1 MDEEKRKASHSTCY
15 FEFQKGYYHGKCW
28 LPDSINISDSLWNEY
43 HLSDLIACVIKNV
56 DYYGT
61 TIVTKNQCFFPVS
74 SVRYPSSFSTSSVK
88 SAFVLF
94 GLLHAVRQRH
104 PFCCLSCGW
113 SALSDTSPD
122 DIHPVHV

>member
-1 MDEEKRKASHSTCY
+1 MKFFVDEEKRKASHSTCY

-74 SVRYPSSFSTSSVK
+74 SVRYPSSFSTCSAK
-88 SAFVLF
+88 SAFVLLRIAARSSSAASV
-94 GLLHAVRQRH
+94 LLSFMWLVSFIRYFSR
-104 PFCCLSCGW
+104 
-113 SALSDTSPD
+113 
-122 DIHPVHV
+122 